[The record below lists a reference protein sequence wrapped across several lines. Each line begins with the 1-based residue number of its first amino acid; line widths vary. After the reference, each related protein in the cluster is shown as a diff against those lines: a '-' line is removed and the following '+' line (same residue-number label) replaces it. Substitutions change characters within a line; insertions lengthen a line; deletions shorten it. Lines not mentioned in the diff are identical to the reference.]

1 MKKGDQVF
9 FYHSGTG
16 KEVVGI
22 ARVTREAY
30 SDPTATEGDWSCV
43 DLAPVT
49 SLARPVSLDVI
60 KADKILRDLPTV
72 KLSRISV
79 TAVPSPQARRLLE
92 LGRK

>member
-1 MKKGDQVF
+1 
-9 FYHSGTG
+9 
-16 KEVVGI
+16 
-22 ARVTREAY
+22 
-30 SDPTATEGDWSCV
+30 V